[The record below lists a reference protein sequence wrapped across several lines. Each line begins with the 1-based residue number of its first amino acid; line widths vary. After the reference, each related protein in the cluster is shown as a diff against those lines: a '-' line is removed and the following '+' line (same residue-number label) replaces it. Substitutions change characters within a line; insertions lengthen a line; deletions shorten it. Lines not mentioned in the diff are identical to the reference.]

1 MCKRVNKVKYRL
13 QYSAALKKI
22 AYKFLYKHV
31 LSTDAEKKSNSEISP
46 TPVSN
51 TLQTDWIEK

>member
-1 MCKRVNKVKYRL
+1 MMCKRVNKVKYRL

-51 TLQTDWIEK
+51 TLQTD